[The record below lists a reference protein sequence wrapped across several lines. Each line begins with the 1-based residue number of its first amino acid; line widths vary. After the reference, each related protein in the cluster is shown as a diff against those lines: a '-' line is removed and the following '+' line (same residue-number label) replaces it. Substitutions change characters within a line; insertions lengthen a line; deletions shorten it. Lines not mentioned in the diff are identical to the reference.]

1 MPRKAQPAPS
11 QRMLRV
17 GEEVRHILSETLRN
31 GGFDDPVLFES
42 SSTVTVT
49 EVRVSPDLR
58 YATAYVMTLGGINF
72 DEILPALNEAA
83 WFFQQDIGKKVK
95 MRTTPKVRFV
105 KDDSFDE
112 AQKIET
118 ILRGI
123 SQTDEA

>member
-1 MPRKAQPAPS
+1 MARKAQPEPT

-17 GEEVRHILSETLRN
+17 GEEIRHILSETLRE
-31 GGFDDPVLFES
+31 GGFDDPILFES

-58 YATAYVMTLGGINF
+58 YATAYVMPLGGINI
-72 DEILPALNEAA
+72 DEILPALNESA
-83 WFFQQDIGKKVK
+83 WLFQKDFGRQLQ

-123 SQTDEA
+123 SQSE

>member
-112 AQKIET
+112 AQKIEN
-118 ILRGI
+118 ILKGI
-123 SQTDEA
+123 NAD

>member
-58 YATAYVMTLGGINF
+58 YATAYVMTLGGIDF

-112 AQKIET
+112 AQKIEN
-118 ILRGI
+118 ILKGI
-123 SQTDEA
+123 SEGQ

>member
-42 SSTVTVT
+42 ANTVTVT

-72 DEILPALNEAA
+72 DEILPALNDSA

-112 AQKIET
+112 AQKIEN
-118 ILRGI
+118 ILKGI
-123 SQTDEA
+123 NAE

>member
-31 GGFDDPVLFES
+31 GGFDDPLLFES

-118 ILRGI
+118 ILKGI
-123 SQTDEA
+123 SKTE